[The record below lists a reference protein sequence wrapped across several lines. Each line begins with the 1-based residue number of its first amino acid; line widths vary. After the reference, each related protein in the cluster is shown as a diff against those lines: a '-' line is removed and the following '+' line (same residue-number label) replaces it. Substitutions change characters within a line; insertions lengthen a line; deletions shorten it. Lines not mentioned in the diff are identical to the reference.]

1 MNYSFIGHNNK
12 CLVKILS
19 KGVCI
24 SMGKIKERV
33 AYLQGLTQG
42 LNIGSQSAEG
52 KLLLNII
59 DVLDDMA
66 EEFTHLQIVQEDL
79 ETYVESMDEDLTDLE
94 DEVYEDVNEDEFVE
108 VKCPTCNE
116 TVSFESD
123 ILKDDAVE
131 VSCPHCGDVVYDSAL
146 EVEAGDCVREYADNV
161 IATTANNNNNNRRYG
176 IHPGI

>member
-1 MNYSFIGHNNK
+1 
-12 CLVKILS
+12 
-19 KGVCI
+19 
-24 SMGKIKERV
+24 MGKIKERV

-42 LNIGSQSAEG
+42 LNIGSNSAEG
-52 KLLLNII
+52 KILLNII

-66 EEFTHLQIVQEDL
+66 EEFNHLQVVQEDL

-94 DEVYEDVNEDEFVE
+94 EEVYEEVNDEFVE

-123 ILKDDAVE
+123 ILQDDDAVE
-131 VSCPHCGDVVYDSAL
+131 VSCPHCGDTVYDSAL
-146 EVEAGDCVREYADNV
+146 EIDEEDSSHQLADSMMNR
-161 IATTANNNNNNRRYG
+161 TRRYG